1 MTNRRREAK
10 FKYFQIPDGE
20 DLLAVLGS
28 AGIRMYGLDEVRRTV
43 LPNHFH
49 NLLELG
55 ICTVISVFPLL
66 WMVIAATNK
75 SVDVIA
81 GKLTFGTN
89 LMENY
94 RNLIA
99 QQPLWG
105 NFLNSCKYT
114 ILVTIFSLIVSSL
127 AGYAF
132 EIYRDKAKEKMYAI
146 VLMSMMIPF
155 VALMVPL
162 FRMYSRLGL
171 LNTAVG
177 FMLPSLATPLLIMM
191 FRTNAKAFP
200 VDIIEAARI
209 DGLSEFGIFFRMYIP
224 SMKSIFAAAGVV
236 TFMNA
241 WNNYLWAKVIMSDNT
256 TQTMPMLISNL
267 TSGYVTDYGMVM
279 LSVLITTIP
288 TAIVFF
294 LLQKNFVEGITG
306 SVK

>member
-1 MTNRRREAK
+1 MSRSVKTIGTYV
-10 FKYFQIPDGE
+10 FLTI
-20 DLLAVLGS
+20 VS
-28 AGIRMYGLDEVRRTV
+28 I
-43 LPNHFH
+43 
-49 NLLELG
+49 
-55 ICTVISVFPLL
+55 ISVFPLV

-81 GKLTFGTN
+81 GRLTFGTN
-89 LMENY
+89 LVENY
-94 RNLIA
+94 KNLLS
-99 QQPLWG
+99 QQPLWSS
-105 NFLNSCKYT
+105 FMNSCKYT
-114 ILVTIFSLIVSSL
+114 VLVTVFALVVSSL

-132 EIYRDKAKEKMYAI
+132 EIYRSKAKEKIYVV

-162 FRMYSRLGL
+162 FRMYSSLGL

-200 VDIIEAARI
+200 TDIIEAARI
-209 DGLSEFGIFFRMYIP
+209 DGLSEAGIFFKMYLP

-256 TQTMPMLISNL
+256 TQTMPMLIANL
-267 TSGYVTDYGMVM
+267 IAGYVTDYGMLM
-279 LSVLITTIP
+279 LAVLVTTIP

-294 LLQKNFVEGITG
+294 VLQKYFVEGIAG

>member
-1 MTNRRREAK
+1 MTNK
-10 FKYFQIPDGE
+10 LKM
-20 DLLAVLGS
+20 VL
-28 AGIRMYGLDEVRRTV
+28 IYVFLIV
-43 LPNHFH
+43 
-49 NLLELG
+49 
-55 ICTVISVFPLL
+55 CTIISVFPIL

-89 LMENY
+89 LAENY
-94 RNLIA
+94 RNLIEV
-99 QQPLWG
+99 QPLWG
-105 NFLNSCKYT
+105 SFLNSCKYT
-114 ILVTIFSLIVSSL
+114 ILVTIFALIVSSL

-132 EIYRDKAKEKMYAI
+132 EIYREKVKEKIYAV

-162 FRMYSRLGL
+162 FRMYSKIGL
-171 LNTAVG
+171 LNSAVG

-200 VDIIEAARI
+200 IDIIEAARI
-209 DGLSEFGIFFRMYIP
+209 DGLSEFGIFLRMYIP
-224 SMKSIFAAAGVV
+224 SMKAIFAAAGVV

-241 WNNYLWAKVIMSDNT
+241 WNNYLWAKVIMSDNS

-267 TSGYVTDYGMVM
+267 TAGYNTDYGMIM
-279 LSVLITTIP
+279 LAVLFTTIP

-294 LLQKNFVEGITG
+294 ALQKYFVEGITG
-306 SVK
+306 AIK

>member
-1 MTNRRREAK
+1 MTLIYI
-10 FKYFQIPDGE
+10 F
-20 DLLAVLGS
+20 LG
-28 AGIRMYGLDEVRRTV
+28 VT
-43 LPNHFH
+43 
-49 NLLELG
+49 
-55 ICTVISVFPLL
+55 TVISVFPLL
-66 WMVIAATNK
+66 WMIIAATNK

-81 GKLTFGTN
+81 GKLSFGTSI
-89 LMENY
+89 MENY
-94 RNLIA
+94 KNLVG

-105 NFLNSCKYT
+105 SFLNSCKYT
-114 ILVTIFSLIVSSL
+114 ILVTVFALIVSSL

-132 EIYRDKAKEKMYAI
+132 EIYRDKAKEKIYVI

-171 LNTAVG
+171 LNSAVG

-200 VDIIEAARI
+200 IDIIEAARI

-267 TSGYVTDYGMVM
+267 ISGYVTDYGMLM
-279 LSVLITTIP
+279 LAVLITTIP

-294 LLQKNFVEGITG
+294 ALQKHFVEGITG

>member
-1 MTNRRREAK
+1 MTSK
-10 FKYFQIPDGE
+10 LKMTGIYI
-20 DLLAVLGS
+20 LLIVAT
-28 AGIRMYGLDEVRRTV
+28 I
-43 LPNHFH
+43 
-49 NLLELG
+49 
-55 ICTVISVFPLL
+55 ISVFPLL
-66 WMVIAATNK
+66 WMVLAATNK
-75 SVDVIA
+75 SVDVIS
-81 GKLTFGTN
+81 GKLTFGAN
-89 LMENY
+89 LIENY
-94 RNLIA
+94 KNLTA
-99 QQPLWG
+99 QQPLWSS
-105 NFLNSCKYT
+105 FLNSCKYT
-114 ILVTIFSLIVSSL
+114 ILVTAFALIVSAL

-132 EIYRDKAKEKMYAI
+132 EVYRSKAKEKIYGL
-146 VLMSMMIPF
+146 VLMTMMIPF

-162 FRMYSRLGL
+162 FRMYSKMNL

-209 DGLSEFGIFFRMYIP
+209 DGLSEVGIFFRMYIP
-224 SMKSIFAAAGVV
+224 SMKSIFVAAGVV

-267 TSGYVTDYGMVM
+267 IAGYVTDYGMLM
-279 LSVLITTIP
+279 LAVLITTIP

-294 LLQKNFVEGITG
+294 ALQKHFVEGITG

>member
-1 MTNRRREAK
+1 MTNK
-10 FKYFQIPDGE
+10 IK
-20 DLLAVLGS
+20 LAFLY
-28 AGIRMYGLDEVRRTV
+28 I
-43 LPNHFH
+43 F
-49 NLLELG
+49 LG
-55 ICTVISVFPLL
+55 ICTVLSVFSLL
-66 WMVIAATNK
+66 WMIIAATNK

-81 GKLTFGTN
+81 GKLTFGTS
-89 LMENY
+89 LLENY
-94 RNLIA
+94 KNLIA

-114 ILVTIFSLIVSSL
+114 ILVTVFSLVVSSL

-132 EIYRDKAKEKMYAI
+132 EIYRDRAKQKIYAI

-162 FRMYSRLGL
+162 FRMYSRMGL
-171 LNTAVG
+171 LNSALG

-200 VDIIEAARI
+200 IDMIEAARI
-209 DGLSEFGIFFRMYIP
+209 DGLGEFGIFLRMYIP
-224 SMKSIFAAAGVV
+224 SMKAIFAAAGVV

-241 WNNYLWAKVIMSDNT
+241 WNNYLWAKVIMSDNS

-267 TSGYVTDYGMVM
+267 TAGYVTDYGMVM
-279 LSVLITTIP
+279 LAVLITTIP

-294 LLQKNFVEGITG
+294 LLQKYFVEGITG

>member
-1 MTNRRREAK
+1 MNVTSK
-10 FKYFQIPDGE
+10 VKSTFIYIF
-20 DLLAVLGS
+20 
-28 AGIRMYGLDEVRRTV
+28 
-43 LPNHFH
+43 
-49 NLLELG
+49 LG
-55 ICTVISVFPLL
+55 IVTVVSVFPLL
-66 WMVIAATNK
+66 WMIIAATNK
-75 SVDVIA
+75 SVNVIA
-81 GKLTFGTN
+81 GKLTFGTYIA
-89 LMENY
+89 ENY
-94 RNLIA
+94 QNLIA
-99 QQPLWG
+99 QQPLWSS
-105 NFLNSCKYT
+105 FLNSCKYT
-114 ILVTIFSLIVSSL
+114 ILVTAFALIVSSL

-132 EIYRDKAKEKMYAI
+132 EIYRDKAKEKIYVV

-162 FRMYSRLGL
+162 FRMYSKLGL
-171 LNTAVG
+171 LNSAVG

-200 VDIIEAARI
+200 IDIIEAARI
-209 DGLSEFGIFFRMYIP
+209 DGLSEFGIFLRMYIP

-267 TSGYVTDYGMVM
+267 ISGYVTDYGMLM
-279 LSVLITTIP
+279 LAVLITTIP

-294 LLQKNFVEGITG
+294 ALQKYFVEGITG

>member
-1 MTNRRREAK
+1 MNVTK
-10 FKYFQIPDGE
+10 GKIKLFFTYVFLI
-20 DLLAVLGS
+20 LMSVL
-28 AGIRMYGLDEVRRTV
+28 
-43 LPNHFH
+43 
-49 NLLELG
+49 
-55 ICTVISVFPLL
+55 SVFPLV
-66 WMVIAATNK
+66 WMIIAATNK
-75 SVDVIA
+75 SVDVIG
-81 GKLTFGTN
+81 GKLTFGTY

-94 RNLIA
+94 RNLVA
-99 QQPLWG
+99 QQPLWT
-105 NFLNSCKYT
+105 NFWNSCKYT
-114 ILVTIFSLIVSSL
+114 VLVTVFALVVSSL

-132 EIYRDKAKEKMYAI
+132 EIYRDKNKEKIYAI

-162 FRMYSRLGL
+162 FRMYSNLGL
-171 LNTAVG
+171 LDTAIG

-209 DGLSEFGIFFRMYIP
+209 DGLSEFGIYLKMYIP

-241 WNNYLWAKVIMSDNT
+241 WNNFLWAKVIMSDNS

-267 TSGYVTDYGMVM
+267 TAGYVTDYGMVM
-279 LSVLITTIP
+279 LAVLITTIP

-294 LLQKNFVEGITG
+294 ALQKNFVEGITG

>member
-1 MTNRRREAK
+1 MNVTSK
-10 FKYFQIPDGE
+10 VKSTFIYIF
-20 DLLAVLGS
+20 
-28 AGIRMYGLDEVRRTV
+28 
-43 LPNHFH
+43 
-49 NLLELG
+49 LG
-55 ICTVISVFPLL
+55 IVTVVSVFPLL
-66 WMVIAATNK
+66 WMIIAATNK

-81 GKLTFGTN
+81 GKLTFGTYIA
-89 LMENY
+89 ENY
-94 RNLIA
+94 QNLIA
-99 QQPLWG
+99 QQPLWSS
-105 NFLNSCKYT
+105 FLNSCKYT
-114 ILVTIFSLIVSSL
+114 ILVTAFALIVSSL

-132 EIYRDKAKEKMYAI
+132 EIYRDKAKEKIYVV

-162 FRMYSRLGL
+162 FRMYSKLGL
-171 LNTAVG
+171 LNSAVG

-200 VDIIEAARI
+200 IDIIEAARI
-209 DGLSEFGIFFRMYIP
+209 DGLSEFGIFLRMYIP

-267 TSGYVTDYGMVM
+267 ISGYVTDYGMLM
-279 LSVLITTIP
+279 LAVLITTIP

-294 LLQKNFVEGITG
+294 ALQKYFVEGITG
-306 SVK
+306 SVKYNDAQ

>member
-1 MTNRRREAK
+1 MNSKVKMVFT
-10 FKYFQIPDGE
+10 YI
-20 DLLAVLGS
+20 LLGVA
-28 AGIRMYGLDEVRRTV
+28 
-43 LPNHFH
+43 
-49 NLLELG
+49 
-55 ICTVISVFPLL
+55 TVISVFPLL

-81 GKLTFGTN
+81 GKLTIGSFIV
-89 LMENY
+89 ENY
-94 RNLIA
+94 KNLVA
-99 QQPLWG
+99 QQPLWSS
-105 NFLNSCKYT
+105 FLNSCKYT
-114 ILVTIFSLIVSSL
+114 VLVTVFALIVSAL
-127 AGYAF
+127 DGYAF
-132 EIYRDKAKEKMYAI
+132 EIYRDKAKERIYGV

-162 FRMYSRLGL
+162 FRMYSKLGL
-171 LNTAVG
+171 LNSAIG

-209 DGLSEFGIFFRMYIP
+209 DGLSEFGIFFKMYIL

-267 TSGYVTDYGMVM
+267 ISGYVTDYGMLM
-279 LSVLITTIP
+279 LAVLITTIP

-294 LLQKNFVEGITG
+294 ALQKNFVEGITG

>member
-1 MTNRRREAK
+1 MSSK
-10 FKYFQIPDGE
+10 PKQI
-20 DLLAVLGS
+20 LTYIFLIVVS
-28 AGIRMYGLDEVRRTV
+28 I
-43 LPNHFH
+43 
-49 NLLELG
+49 
-55 ICTVISVFPLL
+55 ISIFPII

-81 GKLTFGTN
+81 GKLTLGTN
-89 LMENY
+89 LLENY
-94 RNLIA
+94 RNLVS

-105 NFLNSCKYT
+105 NFWNSCKYT
-114 ILVTIFSLIVSSL
+114 ICVTAAALIVSSL
-127 AGYAF
+127 AGYSF
-132 EIYRDKAKEKMYAI
+132 EIYREKAKEKIYVV

-162 FRMYSRLGL
+162 FRMYSKLGL
-171 LNTAVG
+171 LNSVVG

-200 VDIIEAARI
+200 IDIIEAARI
-209 DGLSEFGIFFRMYIP
+209 DGLSEFGIFLRMYIP
-224 SMKSIFAAAGVV
+224 SMKAIFAAAGVV
-236 TFMNA
+236 TFMNS

-267 TSGYVTDYGMVM
+267 TSGYKTDFGMLM
-279 LSVLITTIP
+279 LAVLITTIP

-294 LLQKNFVEGITG
+294 ALQKYFVEGITG

>member
-1 MTNRRREAK
+1 MNSKVKMVFT
-10 FKYFQIPDGE
+10 YI
-20 DLLAVLGS
+20 LLGVA
-28 AGIRMYGLDEVRRTV
+28 
-43 LPNHFH
+43 
-49 NLLELG
+49 
-55 ICTVISVFPLL
+55 TVISVFPLL

-81 GKLTFGTN
+81 GKLTMGSFIADNYKN
-89 LMENY
+89 LV
-94 RNLIA
+94 A
-99 QQPLWG
+99 QQPLWSS
-105 NFLNSCKYT
+105 FLNSCKYT
-114 ILVTIFSLIVSSL
+114 VLVTVFALIVSVL

-132 EIYRDKAKEKMYAI
+132 EIYRDKAKERIYGV

-162 FRMYSRLGL
+162 FRMYSKLGL
-171 LNTAVG
+171 LNSAIG

-209 DGLSEFGIFFRMYIP
+209 DGLSEFGIFFKMYIP

-267 TSGYVTDYGMVM
+267 ISGYVTDYGMLM
-279 LSVLITTIP
+279 LAVLITTIP

-294 LLQKNFVEGITG
+294 ALQKNFVEGITG

>member
-1 MTNRRREAK
+1 MTSK
-10 FKYFQIPDGE
+10 LKMTGIYI
-20 DLLAVLGS
+20 LLIVAT
-28 AGIRMYGLDEVRRTV
+28 I
-43 LPNHFH
+43 
-49 NLLELG
+49 
-55 ICTVISVFPLL
+55 ISVFPLL

-75 SVDVIA
+75 SVDVIS
-81 GKLTFGTN
+81 GKLTFGAN
-89 LMENY
+89 LIENY
-94 RNLIA
+94 KNLTA
-99 QQPLWG
+99 QQPLWSS
-105 NFLNSCKYT
+105 FLNSCKYT
-114 ILVTIFSLIVSSL
+114 ILVTAFALIVSAL

-132 EIYRDKAKEKMYAI
+132 EVYRSKAKEKIYGL
-146 VLMSMMIPF
+146 VLMTMMIPF

-162 FRMYSRLGL
+162 FRMYSKMNL

-209 DGLSEFGIFFRMYIP
+209 DGLSEVGIFFRMYIP
-224 SMKSIFAAAGVV
+224 SMKSIFAAAVVV

-267 TSGYVTDYGMVM
+267 IAGYVTDYGMLM
-279 LSVLITTIP
+279 LAVLITTIP

-294 LLQKNFVEGITG
+294 ALQKHFVEGITG